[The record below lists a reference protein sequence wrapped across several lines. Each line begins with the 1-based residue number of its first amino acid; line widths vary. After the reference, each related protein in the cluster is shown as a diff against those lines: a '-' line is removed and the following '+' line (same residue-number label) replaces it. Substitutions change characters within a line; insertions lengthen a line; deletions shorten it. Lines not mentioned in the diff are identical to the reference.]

1 MTVKYNIVARHNP
14 RDRAAPPKYYP
25 SVVSSGEVTIQQL
38 AEKIADIST
47 VSSIDVVAVLE
58 AFVQLVPRELTEG
71 NIVRLGA
78 LGSFWIRVK
87 SDGSATSEEV
97 SASNVNKILPKFTP
111 SKRFKKILNNTD
123 FKKKSS

>member
-1 MTVKYNIVARHNP
+1 MTVKYNVVACHNP
-14 RDRAAPPKYYP
+14 RDIVAPPKYYP

-71 NIVRLGA
+71 NIVRLGD
-78 LGSFWIRVK
+78 LGSFWLRVK
-87 SDGSATSEEV
+87 SDGSVTPEEV

-111 SKRFKKILNNTD
+111 SKRFKKVLNNTD
-123 FKKKSS
+123 FEKKSS

>member
-1 MTVKYNIVARHNP
+1 MTVKYNVVARHNP
-14 RDRAAPPKYYP
+14 RDIAAPPKYYP

-71 NIVRLGA
+71 NIVRLGD
-78 LGSFWIRVK
+78 LGSFWLRVK
-87 SDGSATSEEV
+87 SDGSVTPEEV

-111 SKRFKKILNNTD
+111 SKRFKKVLNNTD
-123 FKKKSS
+123 FEKKSS